1 MVRPPE
7 LDNQSAS
14 MSAYGY
20 EIKSQMAANNDAI
33 FEQNRLLQEQN
44 TLLREIANKEL
55 TVSTKDV
62 FDATKKEAN
71 IYYERTGNSPF
82 LY

>member
-1 MVRPPE
+1 MVRPS
-7 LDNQSAS
+7 DITSAYAS
-14 MSAYGY
+14 NSPYGY
-20 EIKSQMAANNDAI
+20 ENRAMTTSNEAVL
-33 FEQNRLLQEQN
+33 EQNRLLQEQN

-55 TVSTKDV
+55 TVSTRDV